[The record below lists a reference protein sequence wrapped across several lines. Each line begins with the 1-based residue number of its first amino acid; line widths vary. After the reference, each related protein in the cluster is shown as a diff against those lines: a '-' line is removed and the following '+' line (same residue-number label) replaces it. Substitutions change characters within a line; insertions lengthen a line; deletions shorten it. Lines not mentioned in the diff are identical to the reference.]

1 MIILRYYLLAS
12 FFAVCSLAFSQEWNF
27 GAEAGFVHNRLKTE
41 DYSSHPLNGF
51 RFGISAN
58 LTLPNEIAF
67 ESGIS
72 YIRKGGK
79 VFSQEKNGMSNQGI
93 HSIRF
98 AQMDYIQLPFMI
110 GYKINFPNQIS
121 IIPEA
126 GAYFAVGINGDSFV
140 TGYDSFR
147 QPYESRVSTFSNG
160 YGKPYRPC
168 NRIDGGLSFA
178 LKLKWS
184 NCEIKAAY
192 DFGMTTVTYYG
203 NGKQRTLSVTFGY
216 WLFK

>member
-1 MIILRYYLLAS
+1 MTLLRYYLLIV
-12 FFAVCSLAFSQEWNF
+12 FLAVCSLAFSQEWNF

-41 DYSSHPLNGF
+41 DYSSQPLNGF
-51 RFGISAN
+51 KFGVSAN
-58 LTLPNEIAF
+58 LILRNKIAF
-67 ESGIS
+67 ESGVS

-79 VFSQEKNGMSNQGI
+79 VSFQEKNGMYSQGI
-93 HSIRF
+93 QSIRF
-98 AQMDYIQLPFMI
+98 AQMDYIHVPLTI
-110 GYKINFPNQIS
+110 GYKINFLNQIS

-126 GAYFAVGINGDSFV
+126 GGYFAVGVSGDSFV
-140 TGYDSFR
+140 SRYDSFS

-168 NRIDGGLSFA
+168 NRVDGGLSFA

-184 NCEIKAAY
+184 NYEIKATY
-192 DFGMTTVTYYG
+192 DLGMATATYYG
-203 NGKQRTLSVTFGY
+203 NGKLRTLSVTFGY